1 MLSFLRSLS
10 ATHLRRP
17 PGLIVRSLSSSEGVS
32 VRTTMKKTLLPGFIL
47 FVFLAV
53 FASAIACRS
62 QQLPVEPRQR
72 DGREK
77 VVGHRGGKLIYRLA
91 SPPQTFNY
99 LKATDEASLIV
110 AFFLMG
116 GRLIEFDHDT
126 QTYIPGLVESWNR
139 SADGISIELTLR
151 DGIKFSDGHPITA
164 EDVSFTMRA
173 LYDERTASPIFRD
186 AMLIGARQIEIA
198 ELNPRQLRLTFPE
211 SVAVPESYLS
221 NVAVLPKHVLENEF
235 NRAGLRDAYS
245 LTTDPQTVVTAGA
258 FAALSALPGER
269 VTLKRNPHYWKK
281 DTVKNSLPYLDQVIV
296 EVIRDANNAITR
308 LRQGSLDLFDRVRA
322 SDYVALRSKVEIA
335 RAFDL
340 GPGLNTDHLWFNLN
354 DVGPKGKAVVNPV
367 KRTWFHDPR
376 FRQAVSLA
384 IDRPTLA
391 SITLQ
396 GLATPLT
403 GFISP
408 GNRAWAL
415 QLPAIE
421 YDLEK
426 ARTLLR
432 DAGFVEQGNPEQ
444 PELRDAN
451 GNRVEM
457 TLIVP
462 TESQA
467 RVQIATVIQEDLA
480 KLGIKLQ
487 VAPLEFGEFQ
497 RRTMQTYEYEAALL
511 GASVSEPDPSS
522 YINFLRSSSP
532 THQWRPKQS
541 QPATDWEAHIDELLA
556 VQARESDPKRRRETF
571 NEVQRILAERLP
583 TIPIVARHSASVV
596 NRRVRNYRPSVLMPY
611 SLWNAEELFVDQP

>member
-1 MLSFLRSLS
+1 MQ
-10 ATHLRRP
+10 
-17 PGLIVRSLSSSEGVS
+17 
-32 VRTTMKKTLLPGFIL
+32 TTMKKTLLPGFTL
-47 FVFLAV
+47 FVFLAI
-53 FASAIACRS
+53 FFNTSGCRS
-62 QQLPVEPRQR
+62 QKPPAEPRLR

-77 VVGHRGGKLIYRLA
+77 VIGNRGGKLIYRLA
-91 SPPQTFNY
+91 APPQTYNY
-99 LKATDEASLIV
+99 LKASDEASLIV
-110 AFFLMG
+110 AFYLMG

-126 QTYIPGLVESWNR
+126 QTYVPALAESWTR
-139 SADGISIELTLR
+139 SADGASIELMLR

-164 EDVSFTMRA
+164 ADVSFTMRA

-186 AMLIGARQIEIA
+186 AMLIGARQIEVA
-198 ELNPRQLRLTFPE
+198 ELDSRRLRLTFPE
-211 SVAVPESYLS
+211 SVAVPENYLS
-221 NVAVLPKHVLENEF
+221 NVAVLPKHVLQAEF

-245 LTTDPQTVVTAGA
+245 LTADPQTVVTAGA
-258 FAALSALPGER
+258 FAAQAALPGER

-281 DTVKNSLPYLDQVIV
+281 DAVKNSLPYLDQVIV
-296 EVIRDANNAITR
+296 EVISDANNAITR
-308 LRQGSLDLFDRVRA
+308 LRQGALDLFDRVRA

-354 DVGPKGKAVVNPV
+354 DVGPKGKAVVSPV
-367 KRTWFHDPR
+367 KRVWFQDLR
-376 FRQAVSLA
+376 FRGAVSLA

-396 GLATPLT
+396 GLATPLA

-415 QLPAIE
+415 PLPAIE
-421 YDLEK
+421 YDMEK

-432 DAGFVEQGNPEQ
+432 EAGFVEQGDLEQ
-444 PELRDAN
+444 LELRDAN
-451 GNRVEM
+451 GNRVEV

-462 TESQA
+462 SESQA

-480 KLGIKLQ
+480 RLGIKLQ
-487 VAPLEFGEFQ
+487 VVPLEFGEFQ

-511 GASVSEPDPSS
+511 GASASEPDPST
-522 YINFLRSSSP
+522 YANFLRSSSP
-532 THQWRPKQS
+532 THQWHPKQP
-541 QPATDWEAHIDELLA
+541 QPATDWEARIDELLSM
-556 VQARESDPKRRRETF
+556 QARESDPERRREIF
-571 NEVQRILAERLP
+571 HEVQRILAEQLP
-583 TIPIVARHSASVV
+583 VIPIVARHSASVV